1 MIDRRHMGDASGAP
15 LADSGVVRL
24 AQGFARRMELLARGN
39 GADEVVCRYV
49 RRAAFEVSLATSE
62 GHVCVPLDNLL
73 DTQASGEL
81 FPGDAPALSVWRD
94 ALFASGLCAPA
105 NVSRALSG
113 DAQADAFPLLLD
125 DRDRLYLARY
135 YGYEARLAAALA
147 RKLPRTTRHASP
159 SNLPTVR
166 ANLPEATESAP
177 STPSSP
183 SSPSVVSITAED
195 RERLH
200 RYFGSGVLLSL
211 DDRREPNWQMAAAA
225 LALERSLV
233 VLSGGPGTG
242 KTTTVVGLLACLIE
256 RDANLRVALAAP
268 TGKAAQR
275 MQEALTARQDL
286 PETVRMALPEAA
298 VTLHRLLGVLPE
310 TAEQVGR
317 RFRHHA
323 GNPLPYDLIV
333 VDEASMIDL
342 SMATAL
348 LEAVPDGARLILL
361 GDKDQLAAVEAGAV
375 FGELSARRAFSP
387 VMRAQLLAALEWPAD
402 DLPRTGPLAVIG
414 AEVGDAG
421 TKAESAAS
429 ADARAAKGLE
439 DTVVWL
445 ERTYRFGAH
454 SAIGRLATAIK
465 TGKVIDA
472 RKEFAVALSER
483 GEVDGVET
491 RDGPQANHDA
501 SSTSPSADRVLLS
514 EDGGIQLSPHNLN
527 VLADGYGEYVEAL
540 GHAIG
545 TIQQLGDPAAATSA
559 DVALVAQPVFAAFGR
574 FRVLCAT
581 RGGRR
586 GVEFLG
592 AQLTALLA
600 RRAGV
605 ALGAGGGA
613 WFAGRPVLVTQNEYA
628 LNLFNGDIGIALP
641 LGPSGTLRVAF
652 ATPDGGYRL
661 YSPASLPAH
670 ETAFAMTIHKSQGS
684 EFERVAI
691 VLPEQA
697 SRVLSRELIYTGVT
711 RARRE
716 AWLFAPWQVVA
727 SAIARPTQRD
737 GGLTDRLAEVLA
749 TMTDPATGSPQPSMP
764 R

>member
-1 MIDRRHMGDASGAP
+1 M
-15 LADSGVVRL
+15 
-24 AQGFARRMELLARGN
+24 
-39 GADEVVCRYV
+39 
-49 RRAAFEVSLATSE
+49 
-62 GHVCVPLDNLL
+62 
-73 DTQASGEL
+73 
-81 FPGDAPALSVWRD
+81 SVWRD

-105 NVSRALSG
+105 SLARALAG
-113 DAQADAFPLLLD
+113 EAQGDAFPLLLD
-125 DRDRLYLARY
+125 DHDRLYLARY

-147 RKLPRTTRHASP
+147 RKLSTTQRLSDAPDSP
-159 SNLPTVR
+159 
-166 ANLPEATESAP
+166 AG
-177 STPSSP
+177 
-183 SSPSVVSITAED
+183 SITAAD

-200 RYFGSGVLLSL
+200 RYFGDGVLLSP
-211 DDRREPNWQMAAAA
+211 DGRREPNWQMAAAA
-225 LALERSLV
+225 LALRRSLV

-242 KTTTVVGLLACLIE
+242 KTTTVVGLLACLLE

-275 MQEALTARQDL
+275 MQEALTARQYL
-286 PETVRMALPEAA
+286 PQAVRMALPEAA

-310 TAEQVGR
+310 SADQVGR

-348 LEAVPDGARLILL
+348 LEAVPDEARLILL

-375 FGELSARRAFSP
+375 FGELSAQRAFSEA
-387 VMRAQLLAALEWPAD
+387 MRAQLLTALAWPAD
-402 DLPRTGPLAVIG
+402 DLPRSGPLAPG
-414 AEVGDAG
+414 
-421 TKAESAAS
+421 AS
-429 ADARAAKGLE
+429 ATPNVSTCARTARGLE
-439 DTVVWL
+439 DAVVWL

-454 SAIGRLATAIK
+454 SAIGRLASAIK
-465 TGKVIDA
+465 TGRVIDA
-472 RKEFAVALSER
+472 RKEFAVGESALATS
-483 GEVDGVET
+483 GEQRET
-491 RDGPQANHDA
+491 RAVLAEGV
-501 SSTSPSADRVLLS
+501 SPDRVLLS
-514 EDGGIQLSPHNLN
+514 EDGGIQLSSHNLN
-527 VLADGYGEYVEAL
+527 VLADGYGQYLEAL
-540 GHAIG
+540 AQAMQ
-545 TIQQLGDPAAATSA
+545 TIEQLGDPAAAMSTDIA
-559 DVALVAQPVFAAFGR
+559 MVAQPVFAAFGQ

-652 ATPDGGYRL
+652 ATPDGRYRL

-697 SRVLSRELIYTGVT
+697 SRVLSRELVYTGVT

-716 AWLFAPWQVVA
+716 AWLFSPWPVIA

-737 GGLTDRLAEVLA
+737 GGLTDRLTEVLA
-749 TMTDPATGSPQPSMP
+749 TMSAAPPDFP
-764 R
+764 RPLRPR

>member
-1 MIDRRHMGDASGAP
+1 MSDMRHRAEASGAS

-24 AQGFARRMELLARGN
+24 AQGFARRMTWLARGH
-39 GADEVVCRYV
+39 GADELTCRYV
-49 RRAAFEVSLATSE
+49 WRAALAVSLATAE

-73 DTQASGEL
+73 DGQASGEL
-81 FPGDAPALSVWRD
+81 FPGDAPALSAWRE

-105 NVSRALSG
+105 SLAAALTG
-113 DAQADAFPLLLD
+113 NANADAYPLLLD

-135 YGYEARLAAALA
+135 YSYEARLAAALG
-147 RKLPRTTRHASP
+147 RKLSPTTR
-159 SNLPTVR
+159 
-166 ANLPEATESAP
+166 
-177 STPSSP
+177 TP
-183 SSPSVVSITAED
+183 VTTED
-195 RERLH
+195 RARLR
-200 RYFGSGVLLSL
+200 RYFGEGVLVSP
-211 DDRREPNWQMAAAA
+211 DGQREPNWQMAAAA
-225 LALERSLV
+225 LALQRPLV

-242 KTTTVVGLLACLIE
+242 KTTTVVGLLACLLE
-256 RDANLRVALAAP
+256 RDENLRVALAAP

-286 PETVRMALPEAA
+286 PETVRRALPEAA

-310 TAEQVGR
+310 SAEQVGR

-342 SMATAL
+342 SMATQL
-348 LEAVPDGARLILL
+348 LEAVPEGARLILL

-375 FGELSARRAFSP
+375 FGELSAQRMFSP
-387 VMRAQLLAALEWPAD
+387 DMRMRLLSALEWPVDAP
-402 DLPRTGPLAVIG
+402 PRSGPLAVVETG
-414 AEVGDAG
+414 V
-421 TKAESAAS
+421 T
-429 ADARAAKGLE
+429 RAAGGSVRVSRGLE
-439 DTVVWL
+439 DTVIWL
-445 ERTYRFGAH
+445 ERTYRFGEN
-454 SAIGRLATAIK
+454 SAIGRLAAAIK
-465 TGKVIDA
+465 AGKVIEA
-472 RKEFAVALSER
+472 RKACTVPDDGALASI
-483 GEVDGVET
+483 GSANAPAATVE
-491 RDGPQANHDA
+491 DQ
-501 SSTSPSADRVLLS
+501 VIFS
-514 EDGGIQLSPHNLN
+514 EDGGVQLSAANLN
-527 VLADGYGEYVEAL
+527 ALADGYSAYLAALAEAVTT
-540 GHAIG
+540 IG
-545 TIQQLGDPAAATSA
+545 QLGDPAAATAA
-559 DVALVAQPVFAAFGR
+559 DVAMVAQPVFAAFGQ

-586 GVEFLG
+586 GVELLG
-592 AQLTALLA
+592 TQLTALLA
-600 RRAGV
+600 RRAGM

-684 EFERVAI
+684 EFERVAM
-691 VLPEQA
+691 VLPEQS

-711 RARRE
+711 RARRQV
-716 AWLFAPWQVVA
+716 WLYAPWQVIA

-737 GGLTDRLAEVLA
+737 GGLTDRLTEVLA
-749 TMTDPATGSPQPSMP
+749 TMPASVP
-764 R
+764 

>member
-1 MIDRRHMGDASGAP
+1 MSDRRDRGDVAGAP

-24 AQGFARRMELLARGN
+24 AQGFARRMALLARGH
-39 GADEVVCRYV
+39 GADEPTCRYV
-49 RRAAFEVSLATSE
+49 WRAALAVSLATAE

-73 DTQASGEL
+73 DGQASGEL
-81 FPGDAPALSVWRD
+81 FPGDAPALSVWRE

-105 NVSRALSG
+105 SLALART
-113 DAQADAFPLLLD
+113 DDVQADAFPLLLD
-125 DRDRLYLARY
+125 DHDRLYLARY
-135 YGYEARLAAALA
+135 YSYEARLATALG
-147 RKLPRTTRHASP
+147 RKLSLTERTPVTAAD
-159 SNLPTVR
+159 R
-166 ANLPEATESAP
+166 A
-177 STPSSP
+177 
-183 SSPSVVSITAED
+183 
-195 RERLH
+195 RLH
-200 RYFGSGVLLSL
+200 RYFGEGALVSSDGQQ
-211 DDRREPNWQMAAAA
+211 EPNWQMAAAA
-225 LALERSLV
+225 LALQRSLV

-242 KTTTVVGLLACLIE
+242 KTTTVVGLLACLLE

-275 MQEALTARQDL
+275 MQEALTARRDL
-286 PETVRMALPEAA
+286 PETVRRALPEAA

-310 TAEQVGR
+310 SAEQAGR

-323 GNPLPYDLIV
+323 ANPLPYDLIV

-342 SMATAL
+342 SMATQL
-348 LEAVPDGARLILL
+348 LEAVPESARLILL

-375 FGELSARRAFSP
+375 FGELSAQRRFSP
-387 VMRAQLLAALEWPAD
+387 DMRRRLLSALEWPVDAP
-402 DLPRTGPLAVIG
+402 PRSGPLAAAAGNG
-414 AEVGDAG
+414 APDA
-421 TKAESAAS
+421 AAGS
-429 ADARAAKGLE
+429 VRVSQGLE

-445 ERTYRFGAH
+445 ERTYRFGEN

-465 TGKVIDA
+465 SGKVIEA
-472 RKEFAVALSER
+472 RKACTLADDGAFA
-483 GEVDGVET
+483 GIG
-491 RDGPQANHDA
+491 
-501 SSTSPSADRVLLS
+501 STSAPAASDADRVMFS
-514 EDGGIQLSPHNLN
+514 EDGGVQLSPVSLHA
-527 VLADGYGEYVEAL
+527 LADGYSAYLAALAEAV
-540 GHAIG
+540 A
-545 TIQQLGDPAAATSA
+545 TIEQLGDPATVTAA
-559 DVALVAQPVFAAFGR
+559 DVAMVAQPVFAAFGQ

-586 GVEFLG
+586 GVELLG
-592 AQLTALLA
+592 AQLTAVLA
-600 RRAGV
+600 RRAGM

-628 LNLFNGDIGIALP
+628 LNLFNGDIGIAFP

-684 EFERVAI
+684 EFERVAM

-711 RARRE
+711 RARRQV
-716 AWLFAPWQVVA
+716 WLYAPWQVVA

-737 GGLTDRLAEVLA
+737 GGLTDRLMEVLA
-749 TMTDPATGSPQPSMP
+749 TMPPSVPAPPPSLP

>member
-1 MIDRRHMGDASGAP
+1 MSDIRLAGESSSAP

-24 AQGFARRMELLARGN
+24 AQGFARRMALLARGH
-39 GADEVVCRYV
+39 GADDVTCRYV
-49 RRAAFEVSLATSE
+49 WRAALAVSLATAE
-62 GHVCVPLDNLL
+62 GHVCVPLDHLL
-73 DTQASGEL
+73 EAQASGEL
-81 FPGDAPALSVWRD
+81 FPGDAPALSVWRE

-105 NVSRALSG
+105 SLAIALTG
-113 DAQADAFPLLLD
+113 DAQAEAFPLLLD
-125 DRDRLYLARY
+125 DQDRLYLARY
-135 YGYEARLAAALA
+135 YGYEARLAAALG
-147 RKLPRTTRHASP
+147 RKLSSSARTAVTS
-159 SNLPTVR
+159 
-166 ANLPEATESAP
+166 
-177 STPSSP
+177 
-183 SSPSVVSITAED
+183 ED
-195 RERLH
+195 CARLR
-200 RYFGSGVLLSL
+200 RYFGEGVLISPEGQP
-211 DDRREPNWQMAAAA
+211 EPNWQMAAAA
-225 LALERSLV
+225 LALQRPLV

-242 KTTTVVGLLACLIE
+242 KTTTVVGLLACLLE

-286 PETVRMALPEAA
+286 PETVRQALPEAA

-310 TAEQVGR
+310 SAEQVGR

-342 SMATAL
+342 SMATQL

-375 FGELSARRAFSP
+375 FGELSAQRVFSP
-387 VMRAQLLAALEWPAD
+387 DMRMRLLSALAWPAD
-402 DLPRTGPLAVIG
+402 EPPRTGPLAIG
-414 AEVGDAG
+414 GGHQGIAG
-421 TKAESAAS
+421 GN
-429 ADARAAKGLE
+429 ARRVQGLE
-439 DTVVWL
+439 DAVVWL

-465 TGKVIDA
+465 SGKVIEA
-472 RKEFAVALSER
+472 RKEFTLPDTSSASGSA
-483 GEVDGVET
+483 EVGAQGGANET
-491 RDGPQANHDA
+491 KG
-501 SSTSPSADRVLLS
+501 ADRVMLS
-514 EDGGIQLSPHNLN
+514 EDGGIQLSPANLN
-527 VLADGYGEYVEAL
+527 SLADGYSAYLDALTEAVTT
-540 GHAIG
+540 IG
-545 TIQQLGDPAAATSA
+545 QLGDPAAATTA
-559 DVALVAQPVFAAFGR
+559 DIAMVAQPVFAAFGQ

-684 EFERVAI
+684 EFERVAM
-691 VLPEQA
+691 VLPEQS

-711 RARRE
+711 RARRQ
-716 AWLFAPWQVVA
+716 AWLYAPWPVIA

-737 GGLTDRLAEVLA
+737 GGLTDRLREVLA
-749 TMTDPATGSPQPSMP
+749 TAPDSMP
-764 R
+764 Q

>member
-1 MIDRRHMGDASGAP
+1 MSDMRHRTEASGAP

-24 AQGFARRMELLARGN
+24 AQGFARRMAMLARGH
-39 GADEVVCRYV
+39 GADESTCRHV
-49 RRAAFEVSLATSE
+49 WRAALAVSLATAE

-73 DTQASGEL
+73 DGQASGEL
-81 FPGDAPALSVWRD
+81 FPGDAPALSVWRE

-105 NVSRALSG
+105 NLALALTG
-113 DAQADAFPLLLD
+113 DAQADAYPLLLD
-125 DRDRLYLARY
+125 DHDRLYLARY
-135 YGYEARLAAALA
+135 YSYEARLAAALG
-147 RKLPRTTRHASP
+147 RKLSLTERTP
-159 SNLPTVR
+159 V
-166 ANLPEATESAP
+166 
-177 STPSSP
+177 
-183 SSPSVVSITAED
+183 TAED
-195 RERLH
+195 RARLR
-200 RYFGSGVLLSL
+200 RYFGEGVLASS
-211 DDRREPNWQMAAAA
+211 DGQWEPNWQMAAAA
-225 LALERSLV
+225 LALQRRLV

-242 KTTTVVGLLACLIE
+242 KTTTVVGLLACLLE

-286 PETVRMALPEAA
+286 PETVRRALPEAA

-310 TAEQVGR
+310 SAEQVGR

-342 SMATAL
+342 SMATHL
-348 LEAVPDGARLILL
+348 LEAVPEGARLILL

-375 FGELSARRAFSP
+375 FGELSAQRMFSSD
-387 VMRAQLLAALEWPAD
+387 MRLQLLSALDWPAD
-402 DLPRTGPLAVIG
+402 APPRSGPLTVVETG
-414 AEVGDAG
+414 VTGVAG
-421 TKAESAAS
+421 GGVQKSQS
-429 ADARAAKGLE
+429 LE

-445 ERTYRFGAH
+445 ERTYRFGEN

-465 TGKVIDA
+465 AGKVIEA
-472 RKEFAVALSER
+472 RKACIAADDVTLAGIRS
-483 GEVDGVET
+483 
-491 RDGPQANHDA
+491 ANVTAAADE
-501 SSTSPSADRVLLS
+501 DRVMFS
-514 EDGGIQLSPHNLN
+514 EDSGVQLSAAHLN
-527 VLADGYGEYVEAL
+527 ALADGYSAYLAAL
-540 GHAIG
+540 AGAVTMIG
-545 TIQQLGDPAAATSA
+545 QLGDPAAATAA
-559 DVALVAQPVFAAFGR
+559 DVAMVAQPVFAAFGQ

-592 AQLTALLA
+592 AQLTALIA
-600 RRAGV
+600 RRAGM

-652 ATPDGGYRL
+652 ATPDGAYRL

-684 EFERVAI
+684 EFEQVAM
-691 VLPEQA
+691 VLPEQS
-697 SRVLSRELIYTGVT
+697 SRVLSRELVYTGVT
-711 RARRE
+711 RARRQV
-716 AWLFAPWQVVA
+716 WLYAPWQVVA

-737 GGLTDRLAEVLA
+737 GGLTDRLREVLA
-749 TMTDPATGSPQPSMP
+749 TTPAWMSVPPP